1 MDKNQSIGFLL
12 MAALLLIY
20 FWFFAPKPEQ
30 QKAKPQSP
38 LDTLEQPAKVP
49 EKPVETIKKEEP
61 EALPADT
68 MVSREDLAK
77 YGLFAAVAQGED
89 NDYILENDKIRV
101 TFSSKGASLKRVILK
116 EYDDYQFNPL
126 VLLDKMSSEMI
137 YVIQTPKGPV
147 NLSDLYYDVFEENLG
162 DTSIITFKADL
173 GNNRYISRKYR
184 IEPGNYQIRYKMV
197 LKGLDNLINDGKVK
211 LFWKDALKRTETDIK
226 YSRYYTTINYYT
238 VDGSFDKL
246 KSRTTDKQEF
256 TFDMPVKWISFKQK
270 FFTSGLIFN
279 QPVTNGYISTE
290 VNEADTNTVKIATA
304 RLEFPLSHFRPDSKP
319 FIFFFGPNRLQV
331 LKKVTEGFS
340 ENLYLGWPVIKLI
353 NRYVIIPIFSFLER
367 YISNYGLI
375 IIILVFIIKLVLSP
389 LTYKSHISM
398 AKTRV
403 LKPELDALKEKYGND
418 MQKIQSEQMNL
429 YRQVGVNPLSGCI
442 PMLLQMPI
450 LFAMFQFIP
459 HAIELRHQSFLWASD
474 LSTYDSIM
482 TLPFSLPGYGNH
494 VSLFTLLMTLST
506 ILYTWINSQ
515 STATMQGPM
524 KSMQYFMPVIF
535 MFVLNSYPAGLTFYY
550 FVSNIV
556 SFAQIALIRR
566 FVDDDK
572 IRKILDEN
580 RLKNANK
587 KKSAFQL
594 RLEQAMKASEEAK
607 KKKKPRKK

>member
-12 MAALLLIY
+12 MAALLLVY
-20 FWFFAPKPEQ
+20 FWFFAPKAGQ
-30 QKAKPQSP
+30 QKEGIQQTTEAVETTTPTPVQ
-38 LDTLEQPAKVP
+38 
-49 EKPVETIKKEEP
+49 PVESEKETPQEIS
-61 EALPADT
+61 ADT
-68 MVSREDLAK
+68 AVNHVDLTH
-77 YGLFAAVAQGED
+77 YGLFAAAMSGEAK
-89 NDYILENDKIRV
+89 DYTLENDKINI
-101 TFSSKGASLKRVILK
+101 TFSSKGGLVKKVILK
-116 EYDDYQFNPL
+116 EYDDYQYKPL
-126 VLLDKMSSEMI
+126 VLLDEKSSEMSYMI
-137 YVIQTPKGPV
+137 ETTEGPV
-147 NLSDLYYDVFEENLG
+147 NLSDLYYDVSEKNLG
-162 DTSIITFKADL
+162 DTSIIIFRADL
-173 GNNRYISRKYR
+173 GNDKYISHIYR
-184 IEPGNYQIRYKMV
+184 IEPGNYEIRHKMI
-197 LKGLDNLINDGKVK
+197 LRDLDNLIPDGKVR

-226 YSRYYTTINYYT
+226 YSRYYTTVNYYT
-238 VDGSFDKL
+238 VDGNFDKL
-246 KSRTTDKQEF
+246 KSRTSDKQEF

-270 FFTSGLIFN
+270 FFTTGLIFN
-279 QPVTNGYISTE
+279 EPVAKGYISTE
-290 VNEADTNTVKIATA
+290 VNEADTNTVKTAYA
-304 RLEFPLSHFRPDSKP
+304 RLEFSLSHFKEDSAP
-319 FIFFFGPNRLQV
+319 FIYFFGPNRLNV
-331 LKKVTEGFS
+331 LKKVTKGFT

-403 LKPELDALKEKYGND
+403 LKPELDALKEKYGKD

-459 HAIELRHQSFLWASD
+459 HAIELRHQSFLWSHD

-556 SFAQIALIRR
+556 SFAQIALIRK

-572 IRKILDEN
+572 IRKVLDEN

-594 RLEQAMKASEEAK
+594 RLEQAMKASEESK
-607 KKKKPRKK
+607 KKKKPRRK